1 MRLDKYLKI
10 TRIFKRRSL
19 ATEAAKMGFVT
30 VNGRVAKP
38 SHSVDV
44 GDVIELSTD
53 LFYKKIRVLN
63 VPQEGRNIKN
73 PEEFVQIIADEP
85 RHKQ

>member
-1 MRLDKYLKI
+1 MRLVKYLKT

-38 SHSVDV
+38 SHSVGV

-63 VPQEGRNIKN
+63 IPQEGRNIKN
-73 PEEFVQIIADEP
+73 PGEFAEIIIDES
-85 RHKQ
+85 RRVR